1 MKHIFEQLPSEV
13 IAMYNIELVDENVLR
28 IAHPFW
34 TQVREENLSELEQ
47 IWVLDLS
54 VTLRLKNMSISF
66 SRNRTD
72 AQIVIY

>member
-28 IAHPFW
+28 ISHPFW
-34 TQVREENLSELEQ
+34 TRVFEENLVEGEPMW
-47 IWVLDLS
+47 ITDLS
-54 VTLRLKNMSISF
+54 VNIRLKGLCINL
-66 SRNRTD
+66 SRYRTD

>member
-13 IAMYNIELVDENVLR
+13 IAMYNIELVDKDVLR
-28 IAHPFW
+28 ISHPFW
-34 TQVREENLSELEQ
+34 TQVREENLDEREPL
-47 IWVLDLS
+47 WVLELS
-54 VTLRLKNMSISF
+54 VRIKLKNMSISF